1 MSDPLS
7 NPTINTTNVGVQTT
21 TQNTIGGVGGGK
33 SNSVGTP
40 YTTPLQTSAYTT
52 ANSLSATNSPIPNHH
67 MINSNSSNN
76 LSGMVTP
83 GGAGLQQQQQQQQ
96 QSSITSST
104 NNLGLIGQQQQQQ
117 QPQQQTLLQPF
128 TTQSRLISASCFE
141 FFYIEMIDCI
151 MKSSSD
157 KQQAH
162 KKLDKLGFKVGHR
175 LVERLSLDTALFPEL
190 LDAVKFICKVFW
202 TTVFKKTIDGLKTNH
217 KGVFVLTD
225 SKFQWLQHLSFDSS
239 ASNKDCSEYVQFTA
253 GLIKGAM
260 SNFGFKCIVTFDIQQ
275 VSTCVFTIKIES

>member
-7 NPTINTTNVGVQTT
+7 NPTINTTNVGGQTT
-21 TQNTIGGVGGGK
+21 TQNTIGGGK
-33 SNSVGTP
+33 SNSAGTP
-40 YTTPLQTSAYTT
+40 YTTPLQTSAFTT
-52 ANSLSATNSPIPNHH
+52 TNSLSATNSPIPSHH

-83 GGAGLQQQQQQQQ
+83 GGAGLPQQL
-96 QSSITSST
+96 SST
-104 NNLGLIGQQQQQQ
+104 NNLGPSLGQPPI
-117 QPQQQTLLQPF
+117 PQQSQQTSLQPF

-225 SKFQWLQHLSFDSS
+225 QKFQWLQHLSFDSS

>member
-7 NPTINTTNVGVQTT
+7 NPTINTTNVGGQTT
-21 TQNTIGGVGGGK
+21 TQNIIGGIGSGK

-40 YTTPLQTSAYTT
+40 YTTPLQTSAHTA
-52 ANSLSATNSPIPNHH
+52 ANSLSATNSPIPTHH

-76 LSGMVTP
+76 LSGMATP
-83 GGAGLQQQQQQQQ
+83 GGPGLQQQQQQQQ
-96 QSSITSST
+96 QSTISS
-104 NNLGLIGQQQQQQ
+104 NNLGLLGQQSQQQQQTILS
-117 QPQQQTLLQPF
+117 PI
-128 TTQSRLISASCFE
+128 TTQPKSISASCFE

-157 KQQAH
+157 KQHAH

-190 LDAVKFICKVFW
+190 LDSVKFICKVFW
-202 TTVFKKTIDGLKTNH
+202 AMVFKKTIDGLKTNH